1 MYNIKYTYTYRP
13 YSFYSGII
21 YCLASLGVAAGY
33 MGGGQFLNIYT
44 DADKVDVERYNVQ
57 CINT

>member
-1 MYNIKYTYTYRP
+1 ML
-13 YSFYSGII
+13 SYSGII

-57 CINT
+57 CISP